1 MSVQRIL
8 VVDDHHA
15 VRQSLVTLL
24 WEVFPSTCIGEAH
37 NGREALDVVA
47 ACPPDL
53 VLMDAVMPHVDGI
66 KATRE
71 IKARWPQVRVLVLV
85 LDLWQRDRALDAGA
99 DAWLLKGCS
108 SAELLGTLRALTQE
122 PTRIGADPEALS
134 ECGRECL

>member
-1 MSVQRIL
+1 MNVQRIL

-15 VRQSLVTLL
+15 VRRSLVTLL
-24 WEVFPSTCIGEAH
+24 REIYLRAGIEEAH

-47 ACPPDL
+47 ADPPDV
-53 VLMDAVMPHVDGI
+53 VLMDAVMPQVDGI
-66 KATRE
+66 EATGE

-85 LDLWQRDRALDAGA
+85 LDLQQRDRALDAGA

-122 PTRIGADPEALS
+122 PAEDEADTQTVRER
-134 ECGRECL
+134 GRECL